1 MSALSQGMIDLLS
14 QQYKHETANSLRYYQ
29 RSMYAEMIGLSAIAA
44 FYKKQAEGEREH
56 ADRVL
61 SYANER
67 NVMITISGLT
77 FDDPDINVG
86 TDIVKT
92 FESALIVEQTTTAM
106 IEDMLKAAR
115 GERDYMTEQW
125 LLDPSGLLKEQ
136 AEEGNLYQTIIDRIN
151 QMRNSASLAHDL
163 DVYLSER
170 A

>member
-1 MSALSQGMIDLLS
+1 MSALSQGMIALLS

-29 RSMYAEMIGLSAIAA
+29 RSMYAEMIGLSGIAS

-61 SYANER
+61 SYVNDR
-67 NVMITISGLT
+67 NVMIAMAGLT
-77 FDDPDINVG
+77 FDDPDINIG

-106 IEDMLKAAR
+106 IEEMLKTAR

-136 AEEGNLYQTIIDRIN
+136 VEEEYLYQTIIDRIN